1 MMSSEPQPSSTAENR
16 RFSITAVTAIHQR
29 RENAV
34 AREGAMMEMGRE
46 GQGGEGGGCSLKD
59 KKQGEEMRRGSDRCV
74 FEDTSWSL

>member
-46 GQGGEGGGCSLKD
+46 GQGGGRLQPERQEAG
-59 KKQGEEMRRGSDRCV
+59 RRDETRIRPLCI
-74 FEDTSWSL
+74 